1 MAKDK
6 NFELISKEVNKIW
19 NDAAYGLV
27 EETSASIKQAKAN
40 MSASQTEAAEVQKFV
55 SARYFKDQD
64 AAAEGIKRGGIRNPS
79 LSTLGND
86 IIWGIYHSTAAVEN
100 ATDKKVRQ
108 EEGERVS
115 MLEKNLNELYSI
127 IEIGKESDPMFMGE
141 YFGLQE
147 NNLPGQVGGMA
158 LVGGDTQTWCK
169 TMVIRNGLDVKSA
182 KEEYYI
188 GDQGTIRLRYSGG
201 VLDNEIIDKPA
212 AQWLSYDP
220 GIIKDITAENLELL
234 QMAIALDEEGQP
246 TSILDKSS
254 QYNPSFL
261 LKKDSFMQVSDD
273 GKTQTEFIPANMQK
287 ILATIKPRLTAR
299 SSSIMKDYTLAN
311 IVWRNNFNKEEDIK
325 FTVAPNGNNIDA
337 EQQAEFQKL
346 MFESIKPMLPVVA
359 MGETTEVVKEE
370 IQPEVTEVVEEELTV
385 DQFN

>member
-1 MAKDK
+1 MIKDK
-6 NFELISKEVNKIW
+6 NFQSVSKEANQIW
-19 NDAAYGLV
+19 NDATYGLV
-27 EETSASIKQAKAN
+27 EETSASIRQAKAN

-115 MLEKNLNELYSI
+115 MLEKSLNELYGI

-169 TMVIRNGLDVKSA
+169 TMVIRNGLDVESA

-188 GDQGTIRLRYSGG
+188 GDKGTIRLRYSGG

-212 AQWLSYDP
+212 VQWLSYDP
-220 GIIKDITAENLELL
+220 GIIRDIPAENLELL
-234 QMAIALDEEGQP
+234 QTPLTLDEKGEP
-246 TSILDKSS
+246 ASILDESS
-254 QYNPSFL
+254 QYNPAFL
-261 LKKDSFMQVSDD
+261 LRDDSFMQISDD

-287 ILATIKPRLTAR
+287 VLSSIKPQLEAR
-299 SSSIMKDYTLAN
+299 SSAIMKDYTLAN

-359 MGETTEVVKEE
+359 MGKTTEVVKEE
-370 IQPEVTEVVEEELTV
+370 VQPEMVEEV
-385 DQFN
+385 DEFAEFVTK

>member
-6 NFELISKEVNKIW
+6 NFQSVSKEANQIW
-19 NDAAYGLV
+19 NDATYGLV
-27 EETSASIKQAKAN
+27 EETSASIRQAKAN

-169 TMVIRNGLDVKSA
+169 TMVIRNGLDVESA

-188 GDQGTIRLRYSGG
+188 GDKGTIRLRYSGG

-212 AQWLSYDP
+212 VQWLSYDP
-220 GIIKDITAENLELL
+220 GIIRDIPAENLKLL
-234 QMAIALDEEGQP
+234 QTPLTLDEKGEP
-246 TSILDKSS
+246 ASILDESS
-254 QYNPSFL
+254 QYNPVFL
-261 LKKDSFMQVSDD
+261 LRDDSFMQISDD
-273 GKTQTEFIPANMQK
+273 GKTQTEFIPANIQK
-287 ILATIKPRLTAR
+287 VLSSIKPQLEAR
-299 SSSIMKDYTLAN
+299 SSAIMKDYTLAN

-370 IQPEVTEVVEEELTV
+370 VQPEMVEEV
-385 DQFN
+385 DEFAEFATK

>member
-6 NFELISKEVNKIW
+6 NFQSVSKEANQIW
-19 NDAAYGLV
+19 NDATYGLV
-27 EETSASIKQAKAN
+27 EETSASIRQAKAN

-169 TMVIRNGLDVKSA
+169 TMVIRNGLDVESA

-188 GDQGTIRLRYSGG
+188 GDKGTIRLRYSGG

-212 AQWLSYDP
+212 VQWLSYDP
-220 GIIKDITAENLELL
+220 GIIRDIPAENLELL
-234 QMAIALDEEGQP
+234 QTPLTLDEKGEP
-246 TSILDKSS
+246 ASILDESS
-254 QYNPSFL
+254 QYNPVFL
-261 LKKDSFMQVSDD
+261 LRDDSFMQISDD
-273 GKTQTEFIPANMQK
+273 GKTQTEFIPANIQK
-287 ILATIKPRLTAR
+287 VLSSIKPQLEAR
-299 SSSIMKDYTLAN
+299 SSAIMKDYTLAN

-370 IQPEVTEVVEEELTV
+370 VQPEMVEEV
-385 DQFN
+385 DEFAEFATK